1 MCQSRGKHKRNTES
15 GLKNVSK
22 QKYIRINKD
31 YLEGKKEQAPIPI
44 RNSNM
49 YTVELDGVVQQDRD
63 AKDIFIFKK
72 YTLQD

>member
-1 MCQSRGKHKRNTES
+1 
-15 GLKNVSK
+15 
-22 QKYIRINKD
+22 
-31 YLEGKKEQAPIPI
+31 
-44 RNSNM
+44 M